1 MDISKWQWNRIFVIA
16 IVLLLFYF
24 SAPIYLLVI
33 FALILSMLLLSPVK
47 WIEEK
52 LGCCNFSEDNRRNI
66 AVCISFLLFL
76 VVLLGTFYFVFR
88 PLVREIASFL
98 VILPDIINDLQIRFL
113 EFLSTNQNQYLALPT
128 KVKEVINQG
137 AEKALAFTISQFNS
151 LISILFGVGPILVQA
166 VLIPFLVYYFLRDR
180 ENLLAS
186 TTQVFPI
193 RKRDRIEGLFRE
205 ISAMLSSYVQGQLL
219 VCAITGLI
227 VFAGT
232 SLLGVKYPLVLGVL
246 AFFLETVPYIGPFLA
261 FIPAFVLGAS
271 VSLDLALKVV
281 AFYLFVS
288 FLENYI
294 IVPKIMGKV
303 VKTHPLVIL
312 LGMMLAANW
321 FGLIGMMLA
330 VPAMAIL
337 RILIQFIWK
346 WR

>member
-1 MDISKWQWNRIFVIA
+1 MDISKWQWNRIIIIALVI
-16 IVLLLFYF
+16 LFFFF

-47 WIEEK
+47 WLERKMEPFK
-52 LGCCNFSEDNRRNI
+52 FSDENRRNL
-66 AVCISFLLFL
+66 AVCISFVIFILLL
-76 VVLLGTFYFVFR
+76 VATFYFVFR

-98 VILPDIINDLQIRFL
+98 ATLPEIVADLQMRLL
-113 EFLSTNQNQYLALPT
+113 EFLSTNQNQYLALPA
-128 KVKEVINQG
+128 KVKDVINQG
-137 AEKALAFTISQFNS
+137 AEKVFAFTVAQLNS
-151 LISILFGVGPILVQA
+151 LLNILFGVGPVLVQA

-180 ENLLAS
+180 ESLLAGTIS
-186 TTQVFPI
+186 MFPI
-193 RKRDRIEGLFRE
+193 RKRHQIEGLFRE
-205 ISAMLSSYVQGQLL
+205 SAIMLSRYVQGQLL
-219 VCAITGLI
+219 VCAITGTL

-246 AFFLETVPYIGPFLA
+246 AFLLETVPYIGPFLA
-261 FIPAFVLGAS
+261 FIPAVVLGAS
-271 VSLDLALKVV
+271 VSSELALKVMG
-281 AFYLFVS
+281 FYLFVS

-303 VKTHPLVIL
+303 VKTHPIVIL

-330 VPAMAIL
+330 VPAMAVL
-337 RILIQFIWK
+337 RILIQFIWN

>member
-1 MDISKWQWNRIFVIA
+1 MDISKWQWNRIIIIALVI
-16 IVLLLFYF
+16 LFFFF
-24 SAPIYLLVI
+24 SAPIYLLII

-47 WIEEK
+47 WLERKMEP
-52 LGCCNFSEDNRRNI
+52 LHFSQGNRRNL
-66 AVCISFLLFL
+66 AVCISFFVFALLL
-76 VVLLGTFYFVFR
+76 VATFYFVFR

-98 VILPDIINDLQIRFL
+98 ATLPDIISDLQMKFL
-113 EFLSTNQNQYLALPT
+113 EFLSTNQNQYLALPA
-128 KVKEVINQG
+128 KVKDVIHQG
-137 AEKALAFTISQFNS
+137 AEKVFAFTVAQINS
-151 LISILFGVGPILVQA
+151 LVSILFGVGPILVQA

-180 ENLLAS
+180 ESLVAGATS
-186 TTQVFPI
+186 IFPI
-193 RKRDRIEGLFRE
+193 RKRDRIEGLFKE
-205 ISAMLSSYVQGQLL
+205 ISTMLSCYVQGQLL
-219 VCAITGLI
+219 VCAITGAI

-246 AFFLETVPYIGPFLA
+246 AFLLETVPYIGPFLA

-271 VSLDLALKVV
+271 VSSELAFKVMG
-281 AFYLFVS
+281 FYLFVS

-303 VKTHPLVIL
+303 VKTHPIVIL

-337 RILIQFIWK
+337 RILIQFIWN